1 MGERWF
7 RQEYLCEFED
17 SVSSVF
23 GRGLVQEAITAEIS
37 PLDIKRGY

>member
-7 RQEYLCEFED
+7 RREYLCEFED

-23 GRGLVQEAITAEIS
+23 GRELVERAITELVE
-37 PLDIKRGY
+37 PLVIE